1 MSPAFACSGAEIS
14 LNNCQTGIEYYLYFQ
29 SFPDKQTPD
38 WIKLTEHPVVCNE
51 DSAINFGVWADAGV
65 YHILG
70 VNPITNCT
78 SWMENSTTILP
89 NPTAFIVQPQ
99 GFADCEPVVIYLE
112 HSEAQV
118 TYYLW
123 RKDDQNNMHLMDSI
137 KGTGGAVHFKTQTG
151 AGTYS
156 VKAKW
161 SHQNTDCWTDMVGAV
176 IIGAP
181 PVSYTLMPATASCP
195 PVSFYLTN
203 SQDSV
208 TYELWSETEGLVDTI
223 QGSGGAIYFKEVNN
237 PGKYKVKAR
246 NQLGCEKL
254 MSGIR
259 EVLPQPNNFIVTLTN
274 GFICLDE
281 EIEIGLSGSDEGF
294 TYELHRVSASNNPL
308 HTIPGNGYPIVF
320 KPTSQLMEG
329 TYRVKA
335 KNDATGCSRWMDN
348 TIKLYEPPNVYEITA
363 NGMISQSG
371 FYCPPVDIGLR
382 FSQPGVL
389 YSLMRNEEFV
399 DSLPG
404 NNGSLSFGSFSEP
417 GNYEIVG
424 INLVT
429 TCDSK
434 MTGFVNISDGPAR
447 YNLISENPVF
457 CPGDISSVT
466 IILEDSQYGVE
477 YQLYKNDLTN
487 PVGEVKHGNNSALI
501 WNSVSQYGGGNYF
514 VVARFPHSPGCEAN
528 MLNTITVTE
537 LSLPTASLMGS
548 AQICETQCTFVP
560 VSLTGSNLD
569 WSITYTVNGVSFT
582 DIIPASGPYQ
592 LEICPDGT
600 GTAVVQIVEIKY
612 NEPPACPGTVS
623 GTYFVNIQPLPSA
636 DAGPDF
642 TICEASGK
650 FSLTQATA
658 QYYSAINWSVEGPGS
673 FSNPTELNP
682 NFIIPNITEP
692 VNVKLILTAF
702 GSGECMGMPVSS
714 TFTLNIEP
722 LPEIVMEDTVVIC
735 ESLLSYQ
742 LNPEVNYF
750 NDLLW
755 TVAEEIG
762 YFDNPTS
769 QNPKYFF
776 PDVSEPTIV
785 NLILTASGDGSCIGE
800 LVSSTFTLQI
810 DPMPIIFAG
819 PDTTICEASDTLKLS
834 QATAQYYSAI
844 NWSVEGPGSF
854 RNPTDL
860 NPDYIVPEVDSLT
873 FVKIVMSAFGVE
885 SCQGDQV
892 SSTFL
897 LQIDPLPNVSA
908 GNSLEVCVADNIQI
922 TEASAEYYTDIIW
935 TAPPGLGSFDD
946 SNRIDPYF
954 TPSIDAAG
962 SVVTL
967 TLTATSIGS
976 CINISV
982 SDQVL
987 VTVDRLPEVEAGEG
1001 GSVCY
1006 LFTGNNS
1013 YTIPQDEATVEYA
1026 ASYLWT
1032 IDTTMLNMGYLE
1044 DETTL
1049 TPTFYPYAP
1058 ASGKT
1063 ITILLTATGQD
1074 QCVDHQVSDT
1084 RNIKVGSSPY
1094 VQFQAINN
1102 KQDSTLC
1109 CCSPAYFKDMTFFG
1123 VQFPKHPDQIIK
1135 RRIWDFG
1142 DDMGTFVY
1150 ENETIVSHNYNAPGI
1165 YDVTLEIETEIDGML
1180 SCGGIYTT
1188 QVTINSLPVA
1198 DFIHQQINYCD
1209 GQIQFTDIST
1219 GSNINKYW
1227 WKFEDGVQSYYSD
1240 LQNPLFEYLSVGI
1253 KTVTFTVTD
1262 NNGCQDVTTKSIIV
1276 EDFFNFEIQH
1286 NGQCFNDLF
1295 EFWVDTVSI
1304 TPTGNKII
1312 DYSWSFGDGSPV
1324 SKNPVASHQFDY
1336 SGSHSV
1342 LLIARDESG
1351 CEKIKNYDISI
1362 SEELTPYFTHNECED
1377 IISFTNQT
1385 VNNTNSIKTWI
1396 WDFGDGKTDTISNSA
1411 NADVTHQYLV
1421 PGIYPVTFTVIDSV
1435 GCTAFYKVD
1444 SVRSLCI
1451 ELKSLYVPNA
1461 MYPEYSKNPD
1471 DEVRFFKPKGLNMQE
1486 YKMQIYDLWGN
1497 LLWESTKLDN
1507 NGSPVEYWDG
1517 TYKNNLVPPGNYLW
1531 KAYAKFRDG
1540 TVWSNQPN
1548 EKEGEEGVTT
1558 GTVYV
1563 IR

>member
-1 MSPAFACSGAEIS
+1 M
-14 LNNCQTGIEYYLYFQ
+14 
-29 SFPDKQTPD
+29 
-38 WIKLTEHPVVCNE
+38 
-51 DSAINFGVWADAGV
+51 
-65 YHILG
+65 
-70 VNPITNCT
+70 PI
-78 SWMENSTTILP
+78 I
-89 NPTAFIVQPQ
+89 F
-99 GFADCEPVVIYLE
+99 
-112 HSEAQV
+112 
-118 TYYLW
+118 
-123 RKDDQNNMHLMDSI
+123 
-137 KGTGGAVHFKTQTG
+137 
-151 AGTYS
+151 
-156 VKAKW
+156 
-161 SHQNTDCWTDMVGAV
+161 
-176 IIGAP
+176 
-181 PVSYTLMPATASCP
+181 
-195 PVSFYLTN
+195 
-203 SQDSV
+203 
-208 TYELWSETEGLVDTI
+208 
-223 QGSGGAIYFKEVNN
+223 
-237 PGKYKVKAR
+237 
-246 NQLGCEKL
+246 
-254 MSGIR
+254 
-259 EVLPQPNNFIVTLTN
+259 
-274 GFICLDE
+274 
-281 EIEIGLSGSDEGF
+281 
-294 TYELHRVSASNNPL
+294 
-308 HTIPGNGYPIVF
+308 
-320 KPTSQLMEG
+320 
-329 TYRVKA
+329 
-335 KNDATGCSRWMDN
+335 
-348 TIKLYEPPNVYEITA
+348 
-363 NGMISQSG
+363 
-371 FYCPPVDIGLR
+371 
-382 FSQPGVL
+382 
-389 YSLMRNEEFV
+389 
-399 DSLPG
+399 
-404 NNGSLSFGSFSEP
+404 
-417 GNYEIVG
+417 
-424 INLVT
+424 
-429 TCDSK
+429 
-434 MTGFVNISDGPAR
+434 
-447 YNLISENPVF
+447 
-457 CPGDISSVT
+457 
-466 IILEDSQYGVE
+466 
-477 YQLYKNDLTN
+477 
-487 PVGEVKHGNNSALI
+487 
-501 WNSVSQYGGGNYF
+501 
-514 VVARFPHSPGCEAN
+514 
-528 MLNTITVTE
+528 
-537 LSLPTASLMGS
+537 
-548 AQICETQCTFVP
+548 
-560 VSLTGSNLD
+560 
-569 WSITYTVNGVSFT
+569 
-582 DIIPASGPYQ
+582 
-592 LEICPDGT
+592 
-600 GTAVVQIVEIKY
+600 
-612 NEPPACPGTVS
+612 
-623 GTYFVNIQPLPSA
+623 
-636 DAGPDF
+636 AGPDT
-642 TICEASGK
+642 TICEASDTLRLSQATAQYYSAINWSVEGPGS
-650 FSLTQATA
+650 FRNPTDLNPDYIVPEVDSLTFVKIVMSAFGVESCQGDQVSSTFTLQIDPMPIIFAGPDTTICEASDTLKLSQATA

-810 DPMPIIFAG
+810 EPMPIIFAG
-819 PDTTICEASDTLKLS
+819 PDTTICEASGIFSLS

-854 RNPTDL
+854 SNPTEL
-860 NPDYIVPEVDSLT
+860 NPDYIVPEVDSLTFVKIVMSAFGVESCQGDQVSSTFTLQIEPMPIIFAGPDTTICEASGIFSLSQATAQYYSAINWSVEGPGSFNDTTALNPVYYVPEVDSLT

>member
-1 MSPAFACSGAEIS
+1 M
-14 LNNCQTGIEYYLYFQ
+14 
-29 SFPDKQTPD
+29 
-38 WIKLTEHPVVCNE
+38 
-51 DSAINFGVWADAGV
+51 
-65 YHILG
+65 
-70 VNPITNCT
+70 PI
-78 SWMENSTTILP
+78 I
-89 NPTAFIVQPQ
+89 F
-99 GFADCEPVVIYLE
+99 
-112 HSEAQV
+112 
-118 TYYLW
+118 
-123 RKDDQNNMHLMDSI
+123 
-137 KGTGGAVHFKTQTG
+137 
-151 AGTYS
+151 
-156 VKAKW
+156 
-161 SHQNTDCWTDMVGAV
+161 
-176 IIGAP
+176 
-181 PVSYTLMPATASCP
+181 
-195 PVSFYLTN
+195 
-203 SQDSV
+203 
-208 TYELWSETEGLVDTI
+208 
-223 QGSGGAIYFKEVNN
+223 
-237 PGKYKVKAR
+237 
-246 NQLGCEKL
+246 
-254 MSGIR
+254 
-259 EVLPQPNNFIVTLTN
+259 
-274 GFICLDE
+274 
-281 EIEIGLSGSDEGF
+281 
-294 TYELHRVSASNNPL
+294 
-308 HTIPGNGYPIVF
+308 
-320 KPTSQLMEG
+320 
-329 TYRVKA
+329 
-335 KNDATGCSRWMDN
+335 
-348 TIKLYEPPNVYEITA
+348 
-363 NGMISQSG
+363 
-371 FYCPPVDIGLR
+371 
-382 FSQPGVL
+382 
-389 YSLMRNEEFV
+389 
-399 DSLPG
+399 
-404 NNGSLSFGSFSEP
+404 
-417 GNYEIVG
+417 
-424 INLVT
+424 
-429 TCDSK
+429 
-434 MTGFVNISDGPAR
+434 
-447 YNLISENPVF
+447 
-457 CPGDISSVT
+457 
-466 IILEDSQYGVE
+466 
-477 YQLYKNDLTN
+477 
-487 PVGEVKHGNNSALI
+487 
-501 WNSVSQYGGGNYF
+501 
-514 VVARFPHSPGCEAN
+514 
-528 MLNTITVTE
+528 
-537 LSLPTASLMGS
+537 
-548 AQICETQCTFVP
+548 
-560 VSLTGSNLD
+560 
-569 WSITYTVNGVSFT
+569 
-582 DIIPASGPYQ
+582 
-592 LEICPDGT
+592 
-600 GTAVVQIVEIKY
+600 
-612 NEPPACPGTVS
+612 
-623 GTYFVNIQPLPSA
+623 
-636 DAGPDF
+636 AGPDT
-642 TICEASGK
+642 TICEASDTLK
-650 FSLTQATA
+650 LSQATA

-819 PDTTICEASDTLKLS
+819 PDTTICEASDTLRLSQATAQNYSAINWSVEGPGSFSDATELNPNFIIPNITEPVNVKLILTAFGSGECMGMPVSSTFTLNIEPLPEIVMEDTVVICESLLSYQLNPEVNYFNDLLWTVAEEIGYFDNPTSQNPKYFFPDVSEPTIVNLILTASGDGSCIGELVSSTFTLQIEPMPIIFAGPDTTICEASGIFSLS

-854 RNPTDL
+854 SNPTEL
-860 NPDYIVPEVDSLT
+860 NPDYIVPEVDSLTFVKIVMSAFGVESCQGDQVSSTFTLQIEPMPIIFAGPDTTICEASGIFSLSQATAQYYSAINWSVEGPGSFNDTTALNPVYYVPEVDSLT